1 MAGMNEVILV
11 VDDEPKIVKQAR
23 DYLERSG
30 YRVLEAG
37 DGKTA
42 LAQMRHERPDLIVL
56 DLNLPE
62 MDGLDV
68 CRALR
73 RESDVPII
81 MLTARVDETD
91 RLIGL
96 ELGADDYITKPFS
109 PRELV
114 ARVRA
119 VLRRV
124 RGGVALN
131 CSANGRLAQSGIVDQ
146 IFIQPAANDGG
157 LSIGAA
163 LELYARLGYPAA
175 HPMRTAAYGPQ
186 FNENDIIKTLQDVGV
201 IFQRCH
207 DPAETGAQLLETGHV
222 IGWFQGR
229 MEVGPRALGQRS
241 ILAHPGITG
250 MKEHLNSQVKH
261 REGFRPY
268 ALSLRVEDCEDV
280 FENWQPSPHMV
291 QAFKVRE
298 TWRTDLCAGVH
309 IDGTTRPQTVEQDAL
324 PLYWRLITEFK
335 KKTGIPAIVNTSFN
349 DRREPIVCTP
359 LDALR
364 SFFSMPLD
372 YLLIGPFLVSK

>member
-1 MAGMNEVILV
+1 MNELILV

-23 DYLERSG
+23 DYLEQSG

-42 LAQMRHERPDLIVL
+42 MAQARHERPDLVVL

-124 RGGVALN
+124 QGGVRQPGLIRAGDLEIDLHGYRVSRGGEPIHLTRSEFNLLVV
-131 CSANGRLAQSGIVDQ
+131 LAQHPGQTFSRAQLLDRVHGVAYEGFDR
-146 IFIQPAANDGG
+146 
-157 LSIGAA
+157 SIDAHVKNLRRK
-163 LELYARLGYPAA
+163 LE
-175 HPMRTAAYGPQ
+175 
-186 FNENDIIKTLQDVGV
+186 
-201 IFQRCH
+201 H
-207 DPAETGAQLLETGHV
+207 DPAEPRYVFTVYGVGYRFTD
-222 IGWFQGR
+222 
-229 MEVGPRALGQRS
+229 EV
-241 ILAHPGITG
+241 
-250 MKEHLNSQVKH
+250 
-261 REGFRPY
+261 
-268 ALSLRVEDCEDV
+268 
-280 FENWQPSPHMV
+280 
-291 QAFKVRE
+291 
-298 TWRTDLCAGVH
+298 
-309 IDGTTRPQTVEQDAL
+309 
-324 PLYWRLITEFK
+324 
-335 KKTGIPAIVNTSFN
+335 
-349 DRREPIVCTP
+349 
-359 LDALR
+359 
-364 SFFSMPLD
+364 
-372 YLLIGPFLVSK
+372 

>member
-1 MAGMNEVILV
+1 MNEVILV

-30 YRVLEAG
+30 YRVFEAG

-42 LAQMRHERPDLIVL
+42 LAQARHERPDLIVL

-124 RGGVALN
+124 RGGVHQPGLLRAGDLEVDLPGHRVTRAGEEVGLTRSEFNLLAL
-131 CSANGRLAQSGIVDQ
+131 LAQ
-146 IFIQPAANDGG
+146 
-157 LSIGAA
+157 
-163 LELYARLGYPAA
+163 
-175 HPMRTAAYGPQ
+175 HPGQTFTR
-186 FNENDIIKTLQDVGV
+186 E
-201 IFQRCH
+201 
-207 DPAETGAQLLETGHV
+207 QLLDRLHGVAYDGYDRSVDAHV
-222 IGWFQGR
+222 KNLRRKLEPDPSEPRYVLTVYGVGYKFTD
-229 MEVGPRALGQRS
+229 EV
-241 ILAHPGITG
+241 
-250 MKEHLNSQVKH
+250 
-261 REGFRPY
+261 
-268 ALSLRVEDCEDV
+268 
-280 FENWQPSPHMV
+280 
-291 QAFKVRE
+291 
-298 TWRTDLCAGVH
+298 
-309 IDGTTRPQTVEQDAL
+309 
-324 PLYWRLITEFK
+324 
-335 KKTGIPAIVNTSFN
+335 
-349 DRREPIVCTP
+349 
-359 LDALR
+359 
-364 SFFSMPLD
+364 
-372 YLLIGPFLVSK
+372 